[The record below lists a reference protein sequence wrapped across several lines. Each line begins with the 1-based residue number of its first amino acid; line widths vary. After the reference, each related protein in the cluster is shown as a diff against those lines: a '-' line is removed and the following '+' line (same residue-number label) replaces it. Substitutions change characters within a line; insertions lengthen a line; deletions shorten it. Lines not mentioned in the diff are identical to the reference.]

1 MSLFQNLTIGRRFVI
16 VALGGL
22 ILLIGTIILFHLS
35 VERVFQDQFLAAGS
49 SILDDKKMYIEKMF
63 QSWADDLLLASKNP
77 AYERYLTD
85 TEDKI
90 SFWEQEQKKSFTYIR
105 RLYQTDEICYIRKD
119 GRELSRLTYD
129 DFAGADDLSVDESA
143 APFFSPTLGL
153 NQDEVFQSRP
163 YVSGD
168 TGRWVIAT
176 ATPIIS
182 EIGEKLALL
191 HFEIP
196 VSWFQGMIKLSE
208 SGQIAGK
215 KSAEGT
221 VSDIFIINDKKE
233 FVAHT
238 SLAISEQKSFPGALS
253 GNKEDAEYDAIIEK
267 MAEGDTGGG
276 KFSQTAR
283 ELYILYAPLKLPE
296 NNINKWSIGVVLD
309 IKKTTALALPWIN
322 SFLIVAVSGILL
334 LAMVFGISAN
344 TARVLRQSIE
354 QIISASSLLRASTK
368 QISSEAQ
375 KNTSVAQQAA
385 AGAMQQSRQAEEIS
399 KSVSQMA
406 SAIQQMSSATQEVSS
421 TAVRTAHLI
430 QTTGEEGEHSQK
442 SLEQI
447 KGTVQNTTGM
457 IKAMSDRSQQ
467 IKDIVDTIT
476 NLSEQTNLLALN
488 AAIEAARAGDA
499 GRGFAVVADEVR
511 KLAESSGKSAEEVK
525 GKIKEILQQIKDTVS
540 AAESGVGQAD
550 ESSLVIGDTLS
561 NLQNIAA
568 SVQQVSTKIQEISA
582 GIEQQ
587 SALVRQ
593 IAKTMESV
601 AVVAEQNASGAQ
613 QLSASVEQQNLA
625 NQQAAGAAE
634 TLHALAADLEK
645 LTGQR
650 RG

>member
-90 SFWEQEQKKSFTYIR
+90 SFWEQEQKKSFAYIR

-129 DFAGADDLSVDESA
+129 DFAGAEDLSADESE

-168 TGRWVIAT
+168 TERWVIAT

-196 VSWFQGMIKLSE
+196 VSWFQEMIKLRE
-208 SGQIAGK
+208 NKETAGK
-215 KSAEGT
+215 KSSEGA

-267 MAEGDTGGG
+267 MVEGDTGSG
-276 KFSQTAR
+276 KFLQNGK
-283 ELYILYAPLKLPE
+283 ELHILFAPLELPE
-296 NNINKWSIGVVLD
+296 NNINSWSIGVALD
-309 IKKTTALALPWIN
+309 AKKAAAMALPWYK
-322 SFLIVAVSGILL
+322 SFLIIGVSGIILL
-334 LAMVFGISAN
+334 IMVFWISAN
-344 TARVLRQSIE
+344 TAKTLRQSIE
-354 QIISASSLLRASTK
+354 RVINASSQLSASTGE
-368 QISSEAQ
+368 ISSAAQ
-375 KNTSVAQQAA
+375 KNTSVAEQVA

-406 SAIQQMSSATQEVSS
+406 LAIQQMSSATQEVSS

-613 QLSASVEQQNLA
+613 QLSASVDQQNLA
-625 NQQAAGAAE
+625 NRQAAGAAE

-645 LTGQR
+645 LTGKR

>member
-1 MSLFQNLTIGRRFVI
+1 MSLFKNLTIGRRFI
-16 VALGGL
+16 IISLGGL

-90 SFWEQEQKKSFTYIR
+90 TLFRSEQKKAFTYIR
-105 RLYQTDEICYIRKD
+105 KLYQTDEICYIRKD

-129 DFAGADDLSVDESA
+129 DFAGAEDLSADESE

-168 TGRWVIAT
+168 TDRWVIAT

-196 VSWFQGMIKLSE
+196 VSWFQEMIKLRE
-208 SGQIAGK
+208 NKETAGK
-215 KSAEGT
+215 KSSEGA

-233 FVAHT
+233 FIAHT
-238 SLAISEQKSFPGALS
+238 DLAISESKPFPSAFGD
-253 GNKEDAEYDAIIEK
+253 KESNAEYGEILEI
-267 MAEGDTGGG
+267 MSEGKSGGG
-276 KFSQTAR
+276 KFSQNGR
-283 ELYILYAPLKLPE
+283 ELYILYAPLKLQE
-296 NNINKWSIGVVLD
+296 NNINKWSIGVMLD

-421 TAVRTAHLI
+421 TA
-430 QTTGEEGEHSQK
+430 
-442 SLEQI
+442 
-447 KGTVQNTTGM
+447 
-457 IKAMSDRSQQ
+457 
-467 IKDIVDTIT
+467 
-476 NLSEQTNLLALN
+476 
-488 AAIEAARAGDA
+488 
-499 GRGFAVVADEVR
+499 
-511 KLAESSGKSAEEVK
+511 
-525 GKIKEILQQIKDTVS
+525 
-540 AAESGVGQAD
+540 
-550 ESSLVIGDTLS
+550 
-561 NLQNIAA
+561 
-568 SVQQVSTKIQEISA
+568 
-582 GIEQQ
+582 
-587 SALVRQ
+587 
-593 IAKTMESV
+593 
-601 AVVAEQNASGAQ
+601 
-613 QLSASVEQQNLA
+613 
-625 NQQAAGAAE
+625 
-634 TLHALAADLEK
+634 
-645 LTGQR
+645 
-650 RG
+650 